1 MSLLDRLRTTIG
13 DSYDIERELGG
24 GGMSRV
30 FLAEDVRLRR
40 KVVVKVLSPELSS
53 GMDMER
59 FRREILL
66 AAQLQHPHI
75 VPVLAAGDADGLPY
89 FTMPFVSGSSLRER
103 IDANGGRGLG
113 MAECVGVLRDVA
125 RALAFAHRQGV
136 VHRDIK
142 PGNILL
148 AGNSAAV
155 TDFGIA
161 KAIATAR
168 AEGSPHLTQTG
179 SSLGTPAYMA
189 PEQAAADP
197 GADHRVDIYAFGV
210 VAYEMIAGHTPFH
223 GRQPHEML
231 RAHLVEAPAPIAGV
245 RPEMPAR
252 LAALVMRTLEK
263 DPDARP
269 AEADELIQELAE
281 IDTGTRSGVRAPAV
295 GRRAPRGAWL
305 GLAGIALVALGVWA
319 VVALR
324 GDPRP
329 TQPDLVAVMPF
340 RIASANPELHYLR
353 EGMLDLFAA
362 KLPGEGGIRAT
373 EPRSLLSAWREA
385 GGTESTDLPEQ
396 ESIEVARELGATRVL
411 LGEVVGTPL
420 RLMLNVRVRATD
432 GDRDL
437 AQVSVEGAPDSL
449 AWLVDRLTVQLLA
462 ALSPDDERQRA
473 ASLTSTSLPALR
485 AYLDGQAKLRRG
497 DVFAATKE
505 FDRALNE
512 DSTFALAGLGLRLA
526 TAWYNDQ
533 ALTDRGTRIAWRERE
548 RLSPRDRALLTAV
561 VGPRYPA
568 QSPTREFYE
577 ARIRYLGMAGDRAE
591 AWYLV
596 GDYLYH
602 YGLVLGVE
610 DAQRRA
616 LDHFKRAAD
625 LDSTYMVALLHA
637 PSLAV
642 SVGDTAFVRKA
653 VRLRLAA
660 DTSRSWLLPL
670 QWLTAVHEGD
680 TAVAAAVWDSLSRYP
695 DRQDVLWTML
705 QHAVVEGVGVADA
718 ARATDSLIGR
728 SSTDDARYGAHQV
741 AADFA
746 LLQGQP
752 SRALRHRRQGAALAS
767 DRELA
772 SRNLGVLLIRDAMIG
787 DGDTAA
793 AIAAVPAVE
802 RLARRPIS
810 GDSATRSFVRSAIR
824 VLEPW
829 RISRGDTSQTRASI
843 ETLRAIIRT
852 PGFSDP
858 LEIETEIAVIEAM
871 FATVGRHADLRA
883 KAARLDSLLRSTD
896 YARTHTGRYTVAAVV
911 AARALE
917 AAGDLPRAVEA
928 ARRRQMWNDISN
940 PYLAAQLREEGRLA
954 ALTGDREGAIRA
966 YRHYLALRN
975 DPEPAVAAQVAAV
988 RAELRRLEGETVG
1001 Q

>member
-53 GMDMER
+53 GMDTER

-75 VPVLAAGDADGLPY
+75 VPVLAAGEAEGLPY
-89 FTMPFVSGSSLRER
+89 FTMPYVSGSSLRER
-103 IDANGGRGLG
+103 LDSHERGLG
-113 MAECVGVLRDVA
+113 IAESIGILRDVA

-210 VAYEMIAGHTPFH
+210 VAYEMLTGHTPFH

-231 RAHLVEAPAPIAGV
+231 RAHLVEAPAPIGGV
-245 RPEMPAR
+245 RPEVPAR

-269 AEADELIQELAE
+269 SDADELIQELAE
-281 IDTGTRSGVRAPAV
+281 LDTGTRPVTRAVA
-295 GRRAPRGAWL
+295 GRRSPRSIWIGV
-305 GLAGIALVALGVWA
+305 AGVVVAALGVWGFL
-319 VVALR
+319 ALR

-362 KLPGEGGIRAT
+362 KLTGEGGLRAT

-385 GGTESTDLPEQ
+385 GGSESRDLAER
-396 ESIEVARELGATRVL
+396 ESMDVAREVGATRVL

-420 RLMLNVRVRATD
+420 RLVLNVRVRTTD
-432 GDRDL
+432 SERDL
-437 AQVSVEGAPDSL
+437 ARVSVEGAPDSL

-462 ALSPDDERQRA
+462 ELSPGDERQRT

-497 DVFAATKE
+497 DVIAATKD
-505 FDRALNE
+505 FDRALDE

-561 VGPRYPA
+561 VGPRYP
-568 QSPTREFYE
+568 SESSTREFYD

-596 GDYLYH
+596 GDHLYH
-602 YGLVLGVE
+602 YGLILGVE

-616 LDHFKRAAD
+616 LDHFKRASD
-625 LDSTYMVALLHA
+625 LDSTYVVPLLHA

-642 SVGDTAFVRKA
+642 SMRDSAFRSRA

-660 DTSRSWLLPL
+660 DTSRAWLLPL
-670 QWLTAVHEGD
+670 QWTAAIHAGD
-680 TAVAAAVWDSLSRYP
+680 SATAAAVWDSLANYP
-695 DRQDVLWTML
+695 DRQDVLWTMV
-705 QHAVVEGVGVADA
+705 QHAVLEGVGVADA
-718 ARATDSLIGR
+718 KRATDSLIGR
-728 SSTDDARYGAHQV
+728 SGTDDARSGAHHV

-746 LLQGQP
+746 VLQGHP
-752 SRALRHRRQGAALAS
+752 SRALRHRREAASVSTDRDLA
-767 DRELA
+767 D
-772 SRNLGVLLIRDAMIG
+772 RNLGVLLLRDAMIG

-793 AIAAVPAVE
+793 AIAAIPRVE
-802 RLARRPIS
+802 RMARQPIT
-810 GDSATRSFVRSAIR
+810 GDTVTRSFVRAAIR

-829 RISRGDTSQTRASI
+829 RLSRGDTSGTRASI
-843 ETLRAIIRT
+843 ETLRAIMRT
-852 PGFSDP
+852 PGFVDS
-858 LEIETEIAVIEAM
+858 LRMETEIAVIEAM

-883 KAARLDSLLRSTD
+883 KAVRLDSLLRATD
-896 YARTHTGRYTVAAVV
+896 YSRTHVGRYTVAAVV

-917 AAGDLPRAVEA
+917 AAGDVPGALAA
-928 ARRRQMWNDISN
+928 ARRRHMWNDISS

-954 ALTGDREGAIRA
+954 ARTGDREGAIRA
-966 YRHYLALRN
+966 YRHYLALRGN
-975 DPEPAVAAQVAAV
+975 PEPSVAEQVAAV
-988 RAELRRLEGETVG
+988 RAELRRLERETVG

>member
-75 VPVLAAGDADGLPY
+75 VPVLTAGDADGLPY
-89 FTMPFVSGSSLRER
+89 FTMPFVSGSSLRDR

-113 MAECVGVLRDVA
+113 IAECVGMLRDVA

-210 VAYEMIAGHTPFH
+210 VAYETITGHTPFH

-231 RAHLVEAPAPIAGV
+231 RAHLVEAPVPITGV
-245 RPEMPAR
+245 RPDTPAR

-269 AEADELIQELAE
+269 SDADELIQELAE
-281 IDTGTRSGVRAPAV
+281 IDTGTRSGIRSPAV
-295 GRRAPRGAWL
+295 RRRVPRGAWL
-305 GLAGIALVALGVWA
+305 GAAGVIAIALAVWA
-319 VVALR
+319 FLALR
-324 GDPRP
+324 GEPQP

-340 RIASANPELHYLR
+340 RIASANTELHYLR

-362 KLPGEGGIRAT
+362 KLTGEGGLRAT

-385 GGTESTDLPEQ
+385 GGTESSDLAEQ
-396 ESIEVARELGATRVL
+396 ESMEVARELGATRVL

-420 RLMLNVRVRATD
+420 RLMLNVRVRATND
-432 GDRDL
+432 DRDL

-462 ALSPDDERQRA
+462 ELSPDDERQRT

-568 QSPTREFYE
+568 ESSTREFYD

-602 YGLVLGVE
+602 YGLILGVE
-610 DAQRRA
+610 DSQRRA
-616 LDHFKRAAD
+616 LDHFKRASD

-637 PSLAV
+637 PGLAV
-642 SVGDTAFVRKA
+642 TMGDTGFLRRV
-653 VRLRLAA
+653 VRLRLAS

-670 QWLTAVHEGD
+670 QWNEAIQAGD
-680 TAVAAAVWDSLSRYP
+680 SATAAAVWDSLSRYP
-695 DRQDVLWTML
+695 DRQDVLWAMV
-705 QHAVVEGVGVADA
+705 QHAVVEAVGVADA
-718 ARATDSLIGR
+718 KRATDSLIGR
-728 SSTDDARYGAHQV
+728 SGTDDARSGAHNV

-752 SRALRHRRQGAALAS
+752 SRALRHRRAGAS
-767 DRELA
+767 ISTDRELA
-772 SRNLGVLLIRDAMIG
+772 DRNLNILLVRDAMLG

-793 AIAAVPAVE
+793 AIAAVPRVE
-802 RLARRPIS
+802 RMSRQPIT
-810 GDSATRSFVRSAIR
+810 GDTVTRSFVRAAIR
-824 VLEPW
+824 ALEPW
-829 RISRGDTSQTRASI
+829 RLSRGDTSQTRASI
-843 ETLRAIIRT
+843 ETLRAIMRT
-852 PGFSDP
+852 PGFVDT
-858 LEIETEIAVIEAM
+858 LRMETEIAVIEAM
-871 FATVGRHADLRA
+871 LATVGRHGDLRA
-883 KAARLDSLLRSTD
+883 KAVRLDSLLRATD
-896 YARTHTGRYTVAAVV
+896 YSRTHVGRYTVAAVV

-917 AAGDLPRAVEA
+917 ATGDLPGALAA
-928 ARRRQMWNDISN
+928 ARRRHMWNDISS

-954 ALTGDREGAIRA
+954 TLTGDREGAIRA
-966 YRHYLALRN
+966 YRHYLALRSE
-975 DPEPAVAAQVAAV
+975 PEPAVAAQVAAV
-988 RAELRRLEGETVG
+988 RAELRRLERESVG
-1001 Q
+1001 R

>member
-53 GMDMER
+53 GMDLER

-75 VPVLAAGDADGLPY
+75 VPVLTAGDADGLPY

-103 IDANGGRGLG
+103 IDANGGRGLDLT
-113 MAECVGVLRDVA
+113 ECVGLLRDVA

-197 GADHRVDIYAFGV
+197 DADHRVDIYAFGV
-210 VAYEMIAGHTPFH
+210 VAYEMISGHTPFH

-231 RAHLVEAPAPIAGV
+231 RAHLVEAPAPLADV
-245 RPEMPAR
+245 RPDTPAP

-269 AEADELIQELAE
+269 RDAEELLRELAE
-281 IDTGTRSGVRAPAV
+281 IDTGTRSGIRSPT
-295 GRRAPRGAWL
+295 GHRGIPRRAWMGA
-305 GLAGIALVALGVWA
+305 AGAVAMALGIWA
-319 VVALR
+319 FMALR

-362 KLPGEGGIRAT
+362 KLTGEGGLRAT

-385 GGTESTDLPEQ
+385 GGTESSDLAEQ
-396 ESIEVARELGATRVL
+396 ESMEVARELGATRVL

-420 RLMLNVRVRATD
+420 RLVLNVRVRATE

-437 AQVSVEGAPDSL
+437 ARVSVEGAPDSL

-462 ALSPDDERQRA
+462 ELSPGDERQRT

-497 DVFAATKE
+497 DVVAATKD
-505 FDRALNE
+505 FDRALDH

-568 QSPTREFYE
+568 ESSTRELYD

-602 YGLVLGVE
+602 YGLVLSVE
-610 DAQRRA
+610 NAQQRA

-637 PSLAV
+637 PSLAA
-642 SVGDTAFVRKA
+642 SLGDTAFVRRS

-670 QWLTAVHEGD
+670 QWATAVHAGD
-680 TAVAAAVWDSLSRYP
+680 SAAAAAVWDSLSQYP
-695 DRQDVLWTML
+695 DRQDVLWAMI
-705 QHAVVEGVGVADA
+705 QHAVLEGVGLSDA
-718 ARATDSLIGR
+718 ERATDSLIGR
-728 SSTDDARYGAHQV
+728 SSTDDARSGAHQV
-741 AADFA
+741 AAEFA
-746 LLQGQP
+746 LLVGQP
-752 SRALRHRRQGAALAS
+752 SRALRHRREASALAS

-772 SRNLGVLLIRDAMIG
+772 ERNLAILFLRDAMIG

-793 AIAAVPAVE
+793 AIAAIPAVE
-802 RLARRPIS
+802 RIARRGIT
-810 GDSATRSFVRSAIR
+810 GDSATRAFVRAAIR
-824 VLEPW
+824 ALEPW
-829 RISRGDTSQTRASI
+829 RLSKGDTSHTRQSI
-843 ETLRAIIRT
+843 ETLRALMQAPGTT
-852 PGFSDP
+852 PT
-858 LEIETEIAVIEAM
+858 LEMETEIAVLEAM
-871 FATVGRHADLRA
+871 LAGVGRHADLPA
-883 KAARLDSLLRSTD
+883 KAMRLDSLLRATD
-896 YARTHTGRYTVAAVV
+896 YQRAHPGRYAVASVV

-917 AAGDLPRAVEA
+917 ASGDLPRALAA
-928 ARRRQMWNDISN
+928 ARRRHMWNDVSS
-940 PYLAAQLREEGRLA
+940 PYLATQLREEGRLA
-954 ALTGDREGAIRA
+954 ALTGDHEGAIRA
-966 YRHYLALRN
+966 YRHYLALRRKA
-975 DPEPAVAAQVAAV
+975 EPAVAEQVAAV
-988 RAELRRLEGETVG
+988 KVELRRLESETVG
-1001 Q
+1001 R